1 MASRFILHDIENIT
15 DYIGFEI
22 LCNDVMSLN
31 GYKNIEPLGG
41 YHDRGRDA
49 IHKSINS
56 GITTI
61 FCYSVRKDYKQKLL
75 EDLRIIKHHGHD
87 CNHVIYITTNK
98 ISPSKNDELKEI
110 TKNDFNWK
118 LEIYDLIRLATLIEN
133 HYDKLII
140 RYSNIFILSSTL
152 KEEDVTKKLNIK
164 LYSKYLLGLYDIWI
178 KQYTP
183 LFGDYREIDTYV
195 LKNTDDSEMDCIPI
209 TNIPS
214 ISPLSVILGEAGSGK
229 TTSLWKILVDECTK
243 LNNGE
248 SINIPIFINFRRW
261 DNVNKCRKLAQDA
274 FDFLDIEF
282 KSIENELLSGGF
294 IILIDG
300 LNELPANYQIQTPAY
315 QDLKQ
320 FIIKYCKNRFV
331 LSCRTVDFENRILNL
346 EEESG
351 KLPEISI
358 YEIRRINKEQI
369 LSYIK
374 NYLDIEKSEDLISQ
388 LEINNETN
396 WDNNSSILHLARIP
410 LFLKLIIYNFK
421 KEGELPK
428 NLAQLLKS
436 FIIAITQRETVRYS
450 SSIDIIA
457 KERLLGRLTYELTKI
472 NYSLSIPETIILNVL
487 GRIFMELKDEGFI
500 SSELTISKI
509 WYELLSNNFLK
520 RSENNKIEW
529 LHPLLFDYFLGSE
542 IVNILSDPKQEK
554 VSELYNLLD
563 KSIKE
568 QPVIIA
574 LGILDSYT
582 ASAFLKKILKINEL
596 FAQNVYLGQEEDK
609 KLTLADILITKELSN
624 SDVDFDLI
632 SEVATGLP
640 FYEFVEKLYQ
650 SFKYNSEKCKVGISQ
665 IITTII
671 IKNYEETLVKYE
683 FYTFFENRNDK
694 NRKEHIR
701 IGIKRSFQVLSTLIN
716 NKNELVQ
723 FYSAKELWEYDKG
736 RSAEV
741 LKKLNSSETYE
752 VSKLVKD
759 LMEEWGIE

>member
-1 MASRFILHDIENIT
+1 MASRFILYDLEKIT
-15 DYIGFEI
+15 DYFGFEL

-41 YHDRGRDA
+41 FQDKGRDA

-61 FCYSVRKDYKQKLL
+61 FCYSVRKDFKSKLF
-75 EDLRIIKHHGHD
+75 EDLKTIKRHDHD
-87 CNHVIYITTNK
+87 CKDIIYITTSN
-98 ISPSKNDELKEI
+98 ISSSENDQLKEEIKNDY
-110 TKNDFNWK
+110 NWN
-118 LEIYDLIRLATLIEN
+118 LEIYDLMRLATLIET
-133 HYDKLII
+133 HYNKLII
-140 RYSNIFILSSTL
+140 RYPNIFILSSKI

-164 LYSKYLLGLYDIWI
+164 LYTEYLLGLYNIWI

-195 LKNTDDSEMDCIPI
+195 LKNADDSEMDCIPI

-261 DNVNKCRKLAQDA
+261 DNVNKCRKLVQDA

-282 KSIENELLSGGF
+282 NSIENELLSGSF

-320 FIIKYCKNRFV
+320 FIIKYCENRFV

-358 YEIRRINKEQI
+358 YEIRRITKEQI

-374 NYLDIEKSEDLISQ
+374 NYLDIDKSEALISQ

-396 WDNNSSILHLARIP
+396 WDNTSSILHLARIP
-410 LFLKLIIYNFK
+410 LYLKLIIYNFK

-450 SSIDIIA
+450 SSIDIIT
-457 KERLLGRLTYELTKI
+457 KERLLGRLTYELTKM

-487 GRIFMELKDEGFI
+487 KRIFMELKDEGVI

-542 IVNILSDPKQEK
+542 IVNILSDPKHDK
-554 VSELYNLLD
+554 VLELYNLIS
-563 KSIKE
+563 KSITE
-568 QPVIIA
+568 QSVIIA
-574 LGILDSYT
+574 VGILDRYT
-582 ASAFLKKILKINEL
+582 ASAFLIKILKINEY
-596 FAQNVYLGQEEDK
+596 FGQNVYLGQEEDK
-609 KLTLADILITKELSN
+609 KLAIADVLITKELSN
-624 SDVDFDLI
+624 PDVDFDLI
-632 SEVATGLP
+632 SEIVTGLP

-650 SFKYNSEKCKVGISQ
+650 NFKYNSEKCKVNISQ
-665 IITTII
+665 IITNII

-683 FYTFFENRNDK
+683 FYTFFENRKDK

-701 IGIKRSFQVLSTLIN
+701 IGIKRSFQVLSALIN
-716 NKNELVQ
+716 NKNEFVQ
-723 FYSAKELWEYDKG
+723 FYSAKGLWEYDKG
-736 RSAEV
+736 RSSEV
-741 LKKLNSSETYE
+741 LKKLHTSKTYE

-759 LMEEWGIE
+759 LMEEWGIV

>member
-1 MASRFILHDIENIT
+1 MASRFILYDLENIT
-15 DYIGFEI
+15 DYFGFEI

-61 FCYSVRKDYKQKLL
+61 FCYSIRKDFKSKLF
-75 EDLRIIKHHGHD
+75 EDLKTIKRHDHD
-87 CNHVIYITTNK
+87 CKDIIYITTSK
-98 ISPSKNDELKEI
+98 ISSSENDQLKEKI
-110 TKNDFNWK
+110 ENDYNWN
-118 LEIYDLIRLATLIEN
+118 LEIYDLIRLATLIET

-140 RYSNIFILSSTL
+140 RYPNIFILSSRI

-164 LYSKYLLGLYDIWI
+164 LYTEYLLSLYDIWI

-183 LFGDYREIDTYV
+183 LFGAYREIDTYV
-195 LKNTDDSEMDCIPI
+195 LENTEDSEMDGIPI

-243 LNNGE
+243 LDKGE

-261 DNVNKCRKLAQDA
+261 DHENKCRKLAQDA
-274 FDFLDIEF
+274 FDFLDIDF
-282 KSIENELLSGGF
+282 NSIENELLRGSF

-320 FIIKYCKNRFV
+320 FIIRYCKNRFV

-358 YEIRRINKEQI
+358 YEIQRINKDQI
-369 LSYIK
+369 FSYIK
-374 NYLDIEKSEDLISQ
+374 NYLDREKSEDLICQ
-388 LEINNETN
+388 LEINNNTN
-396 WDNNSSILHLARIP
+396 WDNKSSILHLARIP
-410 LFLKLIIYNFK
+410 LYLKLIINNFK

-436 FIIAITQRETVRYS
+436 FIITITQRETVRYS

-457 KERLLGRLTYELTKI
+457 KERLLGRLTYELTKK

-487 GRIFMELKDEGFI
+487 RKIFMELKGEGFI
-500 SSELTISKI
+500 SSKLTISEI

-542 IVNILSDPKQEK
+542 LANILSDTKQEK

-609 KLTLADILITKELSN
+609 KLTLADILITKELS
-624 SDVDFDLI
+624 SSDFDLI

-723 FYSAKELWEYDKG
+723 FYSAKGLWEYDKG